1 MKVLV
6 CIDDTGKIGSMGTG
20 DLAEILAKTVEERGI
35 GKCSGITRHQ
45 LLVHPDIPYSSQNS
59 SMCFVA
65 ELAETK
71 LGYLTRYA
79 SEFVQLASAVGADPG
94 LCVAAF
100 DKIPEPA
107 KLMAFGL
114 KAKYQVVTKQEAY
127 SLAKAQ
133 RIHLSEHGGTGQ
145 GVVGALAGV
154 GLRLIGNDG
163 LFNGKHK
170 LKLDDD
176 PFGLRKPWP
185 KPVLIRTI
193 DNV

>member
-1 MKVLV
+1 MIFGKVRV
-6 CIDDTGKIGSMGTG
+6 CIDDTGNIGSMGTG

-35 GKCSGITRHQ
+35 AKCSGITRHK
-45 LLVHPDIPYSSQNS
+45 LFVHSEIPYTSQNS

-71 LGYLTRYA
+71 LGNLIRYA
-79 SEFVQLASAVGADPG
+79 SEFVQLASAAGSDPG

-114 KAKYQVVTKQEAY
+114 KAKYQVVAKMEAY

-133 RIHLSEHGGTGQ
+133 GIHLSEHGGTGQ
-145 GVVGALAGV
+145 GVIGALAGA

-163 LFNGKHK
+163 LFKGKLK

-176 PFGLRKPWP
+176 SFSLRKPWP
-185 KPVLIRTI
+185 KPVSM
-193 DNV
+193 